1 MNQDNRSRLAA
12 LAVAL
17 VLAIGL
23 VDAVIGA
30 DWDLFAVMGIA
41 LGLHLVVLSGLRP
54 DRPAVPIRGD
64 LVVWARERA
73 QRAGEPVGA
82 VLDRAIAHHRDHYGD
97 APQEA
102 RR

>member
-1 MNQDNRSRLAA
+1 MNQDNRYRLTAA
-12 LAVAL
+12 AVAS

-23 VDAVIGA
+23 VDAAIGA
-30 DWDLFAVMGIA
+30 DWDLFAVMTIA
-41 LGLHLVVLSGLRP
+41 LGLQLVVLSGTRP

-64 LVVWARERA
+64 LVAWARERS

-97 APQEA
+97 APRDA